1 MANKIRY
8 DKKSA
13 WEIVYSR
20 YDGMQAK
27 AMQLL
32 SAEVGYRVTRDPGVY
47 TLYVLPCVQESS
59 VLPEKCAII
68 IGRREESALLQQYIR
83 PEDVPEDGYCIR
95 VMKNPLNDMYN
106 WILIAGADDAALYY
120 GAVDFLD
127 HYLVQHSHYPMCDN
141 NETLDFEL
149 PDSIHISRPQTKR
162 RTIFTWG
169 HPINDYRLF
178 MRNMARLKLN
188 EVIIW
193 NDFCPVNA
201 AEIMAYAHEWGIRV
215 IWGFAWGWIDG
226 CGNIKS
232 IDDEYLAGVKQ
243 AVLDTFEREY
253 AHLDLDG
260 IYFQSFT
267 EVWDSQIGGR
277 SIAETVVKLVNET
290 ADELMARHPG
300 LEIQFGLHADSV
312 RNNLEAISHT
322 DQRVEIIWENHDAF
336 PINSEPDFQKENAFE
351 STSDFIRKI
360 LTLRPGAK
368 TGILYKGY
376 CTLDW
381 SKFAYQR
388 GPFLLGES
396 HPRLIAHDTA
406 LREQRW
412 RFLQGQWM
420 QYGESAQKIAQ
431 LIHGLDPE
439 GNVALGMAGMFDDG
453 IWFPEAV
460 SSHMFWN
467 SDGTYERTMREVAA
481 RPCLRM

>member
-1 MANKIRY
+1 MARKIQY
-8 DKKSA
+8 DKKAA

-20 YDGMQAK
+20 YEGMQAK

-68 IGRREESALLQQYIR
+68 IGRREESALLQQYIK
-83 PEDVPEDGYCIR
+83 PEEVPEDGYCIR
-95 VMKNPLNDMYN
+95 VMKNPVNEIYN
-106 WILIAGADDAALYY
+106 WILIAGADDASLYY

-149 PDSIHISRPQTKR
+149 PDSIHISKPQTKR
-162 RTIFTWG
+162 RMIFTWG

-201 AEIMAYAHEWGIRV
+201 REIMEYAHEWGIRV

-232 IDDEYLAGVKQ
+232 IDDDYLANVKQ
-243 AVLDTFEREY
+243 AVLDKFEKEY

-277 SIAETVVKLVNET
+277 SIAETVVRLVNET
-290 ADELMARHPG
+290 ADELIARHPG
-300 LEIQFGLHADSV
+300 LEIQFGLHANSV
-312 RNNLEAISHT
+312 RNNLEAISRT
-322 DQRVEIIWENHDAF
+322 DPRVEIIWENHDAF
-336 PINSEPDFQKENAFE
+336 PINSEPDFQEENAFE
-351 STSDFIRKI
+351 STSDFIKKI
-360 LTLRPGAK
+360 LDLRPGAK
-368 TGILYKGY
+368 VGILYKGY

-388 GPFLLGES
+388 GPFLLGEA

-420 QYGESAQKIAQ
+420 QYGESAQRISQ
-431 LIHGLDPE
+431 LIHELDPE

-467 SDGTYERTMREVAA
+467 SDGTYERTMREVSA

>member
-1 MANKIRY
+1 MKKITY

-13 WEIVYSR
+13 WEIIYNR
-20 YDGMQAK
+20 YEGMQAK

-47 TLYVLPCVQESS
+47 TLYVLPCRRECEG
-59 VLPEKCAII
+59 LPEKCAII
-68 IGRREESALLQQYIR
+68 IGTSAESKLLQTYIR
-83 PEDVPEDGYCIR
+83 EDEVPRDGYCLR
-95 VMKNPLNDMYN
+95 VMKNPADAAYN
-106 WILIAGADDAALYY
+106 WILIAGYDDRSLYY

-149 PDSIHISRPQTKR
+149 PDSTHISSPQTAR
-162 RTIFTWG
+162 RLIFTWG

-178 MRNMARLKLN
+178 MRNMARQKLN

-201 AEIMAYAHEWGIRV
+201 KEITDYAHEWGIRV

-226 CGNIKS
+226 CGSIRS
-232 IDDEYLAGVKQ
+232 IDDDYLAEVK
-243 AVLDTFEREY
+243 ASVLERFDREY
-253 AHLDLDG
+253 AHLGVDG

-267 EVWDSQIGGR
+267 ERGDSEIGGR

-290 ADELMARHPG
+290 ADALLAKYPD
-300 LEIQFGLHADSV
+300 LQIQFGLHADSV
-312 RNNLEAISHT
+312 RNHPDDIAKT
-322 DQRVEIIWENHDAF
+322 DPRVEIIWENHDAF
-336 PINSEPDFQKENAFE
+336 PINSEPDFQRENAFE
-351 STSDFIRKI
+351 STCDFIRTI
-360 LTLRPGAK
+360 LSMRPGAK
-368 TGILYKGY
+368 VGILYKGY

-388 GPFLLGES
+388 GPFLLGEA

-406 LREQRW
+406 LRAQRW

-420 QYGESAQKIAQ
+420 MYGEAAQRMTQ
-431 LIHGLDPE
+431 FIHSLDPD

-460 SSHMFWN
+460 TTHMFWN
-467 SDGTYERTMREVAA
+467 SDGTFEQTMREISA
-481 RPCLRM
+481 RPSVRMQ